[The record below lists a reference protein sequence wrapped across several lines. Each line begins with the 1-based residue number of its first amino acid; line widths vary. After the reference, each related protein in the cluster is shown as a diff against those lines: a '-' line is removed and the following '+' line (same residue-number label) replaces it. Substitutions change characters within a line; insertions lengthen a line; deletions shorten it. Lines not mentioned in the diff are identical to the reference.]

1 MATGK
6 ANLVV
11 DLGNSETRV
20 LTIFGKMENGTMR
33 CDLHSLDNHF
43 APLDDDYIITS
54 EYDHTNSRVFMQKHT
69 RLCVGDLCRK
79 EFGGSNDFRP
89 SAVEKKYE
97 SEVSEMSMRNAF
109 LQGYLDISNMI
120 KEPVEDLDIEWDV
133 VVLLPPADVE
143 EGSEKL
149 SRMIKGIDEIEF
161 TMPRVTKEIK
171 VKEVRILA
179 EGFCAYIAVMCGLD
193 RKVRTE
199 YQHMAKQTTLIIDIG
214 AGTTDFIII
223 ENGKPIK
230 ASRYSTPIGG
240 NNVHQRVKGKL
251 SSKGFDMP
259 EDVVKEASEKG
270 YIMDGSKR
278 VSLKKE
284 ISDAKN
290 AVARMIVSNI
300 RDYFESTGFAI
311 RRIQNMVVCG
321 GGAID
326 GIEDVR
332 PLGEYTEEYMKRLSP
347 NIELVELPNVVING
361 KEEKISPRILNVL
374 GAGIASYRD

>member
-1 MATGK
+1 M
-6 ANLVV
+6 
-11 DLGNSETRV
+11 
-20 LTIFGKMENGTMR
+20 
-33 CDLHSLDNHF
+33 
-43 APLDDDYIITS
+43 
-54 EYDHTNSRVFMQKHT
+54 
-69 RLCVGDLCRK
+69 
-79 EFGGSNDFRP
+79 
-89 SAVEKKYE
+89 
-97 SEVSEMSMRNAF
+97 
-109 LQGYLDISNMI
+109 
-120 KEPVEDLDIEWDV
+120 
-133 VVLLPPADVE
+133 
-143 EGSEKL
+143 
-149 SRMIKGIDEIEF
+149 
-161 TMPRVTKEIK
+161 
-171 VKEVRILA
+171 
-179 EGFCAYIAVMCGLD
+179 
-193 RKVRTE
+193 
-199 YQHMAKQTTLIIDIG
+199 
-214 AGTTDFIII
+214 
-223 ENGKPIK
+223 
-230 ASRYSTPIGG
+230 
-240 NNVHQRVKGKL
+240 HQRVKGKL

-311 RRIQNMVVCG
+311 RRIQNMIVCG